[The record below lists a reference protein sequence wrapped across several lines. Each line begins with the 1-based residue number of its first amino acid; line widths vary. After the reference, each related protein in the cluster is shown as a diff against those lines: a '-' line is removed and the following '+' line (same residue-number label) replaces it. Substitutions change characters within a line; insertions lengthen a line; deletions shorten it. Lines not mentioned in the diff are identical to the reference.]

1 MRSEGAAPGPAAPLC
16 GALSLVLGALL
27 GRVIAARGVADDV
40 QRFAPPPPELPV
52 SFRVL
57 GADAAFLLSAREP
70 AAPRNRS
77 LRARAQAF
85 FAFRAPRPPRLHA
98 SYGPFSVERTVPAA
112 ERAPGS
118 PWKLRARVLRERL
131 SPSRPRVQ
139 VLFHVAG
146 RAWAEPAAAERLP
159 CLRLWAFRDA
169 RELRGGCRPA
179 GALGLCVAQLE
190 LPPAWFGPA
199 PGGAVELYY
208 AAQPADE
215 RGACAGGDPAKANAI
230 RPGKDGA
237 AARPPHLR
245 RIGAVGLHR
254 AREGAALSELHL
266 DADVVVR
273 LPSGP
278 AKPGAVVAAHVAI
291 ASDSTVDFFV
301 LRAKVKKGVR
311 ILSAQPSE
319 PRHWA
324 VKQEVGNGGKH
335 ATATVSCQR
344 LAQAARNRSSSPFSE
359 VAQLDFEVTSFS
371 SLSGTQPI
379 TWQLEYPGRVP
390 AGVAVSEIFV
400 SQKDLAGIVP
410 LAMDTEILNTA
421 MLTGKTVTVPVRVV
435 SVEESGA
442 VSDISESVECASTD
456 EDVIKVSD
464 RCDYVFVNGREI
476 RGQVDAAVNFTYQ
489 HLSAPLLVTVWVP
502 RLPLQIQVSDTEL
515 SQIKGW
521 RVPIVASKRP
531 TQDSE
536 EEEEEEERRGRDCAL
551 QFQRATVRVLTEFVS
566 QGAGPWGQ
574 PSHLLGPDWQFDI
587 THLVADFM
595 KLEEP
600 HVATLQAGRVLVG
613 REVGMTTIQVLSPLS
628 DSILAEKTVTVLDD
642 KVSVTDL
649 AIQLVAGL
657 SATLHP
663 DAEDGQAITAV
674 ATAEELLRTP
684 KQEAVVSTWL
694 QFSDGSV
701 TPVDI
706 YDAKDFSL
714 TATSLDETIVSVP
727 QARSPRWPVVV
738 AEGEGE
744 GPLVRVDLAI
754 AEACQKSKRKSVLAV
769 GFGNVRVKF
778 GQSDA
783 DSSPGEDRSGEEEIK
798 NHASGRR
805 QKAQGQDGRLPGSSS
820 LEREEGAL
828 WRVPATAKSPVGNRA
843 GKSSRLD
850 GEAQPQNVPLDF
862 TRFPAQGE
870 PPRAGAGPEG
880 GDLVQRPRGLSD
892 LEIGMYALLG
902 VFCLAIVVFLVNCA
916 TFALRYRHKQV
927 PVEGQAPAPHSHDW
941 VWLGNEAELLENAG
955 EGPAPQHERTTVIDR
970 GLGGHEESGHL
981 PLTGG
986 SQKHVQSQVHRPP
999 APGPGQEPPHSP
1011 TSRRKKVQ
1019 FSTFTAIPPDDGC
1032 PTVDSIGGGHG
1043 EDIKWVCPDM
1053 AVGGPRDPGDC
1064 LEKLKAK
1071 A

>member
-1 MRSEGAAPGPAAPLC
+1 
-16 GALSLVLGALL
+16 
-27 GRVIAARGVADDV
+27 
-40 QRFAPPPPELPV
+40 
-52 SFRVL
+52 
-57 GADAAFLLSAREP
+57 
-70 AAPRNRS
+70 
-77 LRARAQAF
+77 
-85 FAFRAPRPPRLHA
+85 
-98 SYGPFSVERTVPAA
+98 
-112 ERAPGS
+112 
-118 PWKLRARVLRERL
+118 
-131 SPSRPRVQ
+131 
-139 VLFHVAG
+139 
-146 RAWAEPAAAERLP
+146 
-159 CLRLWAFRDA
+159 
-169 RELRGGCRPA
+169 
-179 GALGLCVAQLE
+179 
-190 LPPAWFGPA
+190 
-199 PGGAVELYY
+199 
-208 AAQPADE
+208 
-215 RGACAGGDPAKANAI
+215 
-230 RPGKDGA
+230 
-237 AARPPHLR
+237 
-245 RIGAVGLHR
+245 
-254 AREGAALSELHL
+254 
-266 DADVVVR
+266 
-273 LPSGP
+273 
-278 AKPGAVVAAHVAI
+278 
-291 ASDSTVDFFV
+291 
-301 LRAKVKKGVR
+301 
-311 ILSAQPSE
+311 
-319 PRHWA
+319 
-324 VKQEVGNGGKH
+324 
-335 ATATVSCQR
+335 
-344 LAQAARNRSSSPFSE
+344 
-359 VAQLDFEVTSFS
+359 
-371 SLSGTQPI
+371 
-379 TWQLEYPGRVP
+379 
-390 AGVAVSEIFV
+390 
-400 SQKDLAGIVP
+400 
-410 LAMDTEILNTA
+410 
-421 MLTGKTVTVPVRVV
+421 
-435 SVEESGA
+435 
-442 VSDISESVECASTD
+442 
-456 EDVIKVSD
+456 
-464 RCDYVFVNGREI
+464 
-476 RGQVDAAVNFTYQ
+476 
-489 HLSAPLLVTVWVP
+489 
-502 RLPLQIQVSDTEL
+502 
-515 SQIKGW
+515 
-521 RVPIVASKRP
+521 
-531 TQDSE
+531 
-536 EEEEEEERRGRDCAL
+536 
-551 QFQRATVRVLTEFVS
+551 
-566 QGAGPWGQ
+566 
-574 PSHLLGPDWQFDI
+574 
-587 THLVADFM
+587 M

-600 HVATLQAGRVLVG
+600 HVATMQAGRVLVG

-778 GQSDA
+778 GQSDT
-783 DSSPGEDRSGEEEIK
+783 DSSPGEDLGGEEEIK

-850 GEAQPQNVPLDF
+850 GEAQPQNIPLDF

-1043 EDIKWVCPDM
+1043 EDINFRVTSSRTTRGSRLNCPVPCGVCLQSPASVCRSVLEYFHQSRKETRHPPERAGYLEARHRPSWAGSAERGWHGDHTGRPPWNRRRGITRPGQGQPSG
-1053 AVGGPRDPGDC
+1053 AGTETTQGALPGTGGAALPVLGGVSRVGLVR
-1064 LEKLKAK
+1064 
-1071 A
+1071 